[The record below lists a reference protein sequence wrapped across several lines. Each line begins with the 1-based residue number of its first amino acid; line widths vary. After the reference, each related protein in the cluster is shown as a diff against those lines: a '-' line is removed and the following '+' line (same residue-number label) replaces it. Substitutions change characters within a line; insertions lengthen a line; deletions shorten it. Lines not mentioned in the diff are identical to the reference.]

1 MEITLDLVCMP
12 SEDIV
17 TRIIEE
23 ELIIV
28 PLVSGIGDMDDELYT
43 MNKIGRAIWSR
54 LDGKKSLQ
62 EIADELAGEFDT
74 SPGVIERDL
83 LGLVAELVRRKMVIF
98 REK

>member
-1 MEITLDLVCMP
+1 MEITMELVCMP
-12 SEDIV
+12 SDNIV
-17 TRIIEE
+17 ARIIEE

-43 MNKIGRAIWSR
+43 TNGIGRTIWSR

-62 EIADELAGEFDT
+62 DIADELAKEFDA

-83 LGLVAELVRRKMVIF
+83 RGFVAEMVRRKMVVV
-98 REK
+98 R

>member
-12 SEDIV
+12 SENIV
-17 TRIIEE
+17 ARIIEE

-43 MNKIGRAIWSR
+43 MNRTGRAIWSR
-54 LDGKKSLQ
+54 LDGEKSLQ
-62 EIADELAGEFDT
+62 EIADELAGEFGT

-83 LGLVAELVRRKMVIF
+83 LGLVTELVRRKMVVV
-98 REK
+98 R